1 MIQTRCSAIDF
12 ETQGLARQ
20 FSLGLTGIQI
30 DAIYHTSVV
39 VANVEYFFGQ
49 GIQRKIPGSTH
60 HGKPM
65 EVTRMGRT
73 DLPTD
78 VIQEYIDSLA
88 VIYTTESYD
97 LFLHNCNNFSQ
108 DLSMFLVGKDIPE
121 HIRSLPHRFLE
132 TPIGQMMRT
141 QIDQSMRQMT
151 QAPDADMPLGA
162 SHNRMNGTK
171 LTNGVSS
178 KAPAQ
183 PTVFTNGHSSRDQ
196 PGKVHNVTRLQQ
208 LEQLLQSAKNSCAV
222 IFFTSSTCAPCKIVY
237 PAYDEL
243 AAEAGSKAV
252 LIKVDLN
259 QAYDIGSK
267 YHVRATPTFMTFL
280 KGEKENEWSG
290 ANEAQLRGNVR
301 LLLQMANPRH
311 PHASLRLPSLQ
322 RLIKDPVIYKKSPP
336 LEKLIAKIGPV
347 AQDPAFTALIDYIKT
362 RDKSGLAEA
371 PMPNLHHF
379 SEKITK
385 SFNELPTEVHFAVID
400 LVRIAAIDTRV
411 SSFLATET
419 DQKLL
424 MTLVPQDKDYATAPY
439 NLQLVSL
446 QLACNL
452 FGSPVFQDRLAEKR
466 TAFPFRAAIENLAST
481 CLLASNSNA
490 RSSAA
495 ALVFNLAAIDHN
507 ERMEDRPDKID
518 VNSLGDVEAALVQ
531 AVTSEDGSKE
541 TLHNLLLAVGLLLYG
556 AAQDASI
563 WDLCTAMEVK
573 SALKSK
579 SKQKIFA
586 TELLL
591 EEIGDELLG
600 KGALA

>member
-1 MIQTRCSAIDF
+1 M
-12 ETQGLARQ
+12 
-20 FSLGLTGIQI
+20 
-30 DAIYHTSVV
+30 
-39 VANVEYFFGQ
+39 
-49 GIQRKIPGSTH
+49 
-60 HGKPM
+60 GK
-65 EVTRMGRT
+65 T
-73 DLPTD
+73 DLPMD
-78 VIQEYIDSLA
+78 IIQEYIDSLA
-88 VIYTTESYD
+88 TIYTAESYD

-151 QAPDADMPLGA
+151 QAPDADMP
-162 SHNRMNGTK
+162 SPTSNDR
-171 LTNGVSS
+171 TNGATTTNGIPR
-178 KAPAQ
+178 KASAQ
-183 PTVFTNGHSSRDQ
+183 PTGFVNGHSSSNQ
-196 PGKVHNVTRLQQ
+196 PGKVHNVTRLPQ

-259 QAYDIGSK
+259 QAYDVGSK
-267 YHVRATPTFMTFL
+267 YSVRATPTFMTFL
-280 KGEKENEWSG
+280 RGEKENEWSG

-301 LLLQMANPRH
+301 LLLQMANPPH
-311 PHASLRLPSLQ
+311 PHASLRLPNLQ
-322 RLIKDPVIYKKSPP
+322 RLIRDPVMYKKSPP
-336 LEKLIAKIGPV
+336 LDKLVAKIGPV
-347 AQDPAFTALIDYIKT
+347 AQDPSFAGLIDYIRT
-362 RDKSGLAEA
+362 REKNGLVEA

-379 SEKITK
+379 SERIAE
-385 SFNELPTEVHFAVID
+385 SFSTLPAEVHFAVID
-400 LVRIAAIDTRV
+400 LVRIAAIDSRV

-419 DQKLL
+419 DQKTL
-424 MTLVPQDKDYATAPY
+424 MTLVPQDRDYATAPY

-446 QLACNL
+446 QLSCNL
-452 FGSPVFQDRLAEKR
+452 FGSPVFQDRLADKGS
-466 TAFPFRAAIENLAST
+466 AFPFRAAVENLASS

-507 ERMEDRPDKID
+507 ERMENRPDKIGM
-518 VNSLGDVEAALVQ
+518 NSLGDVEAALIQ
-531 AVTSEDGSKE
+531 AVTSEEESKE
-541 TLHNLLLAVGLLLYG
+541 TLHNLLLALGLLLYG
-556 AAQDASI
+556 AAPDASI

-573 SALKSK
+573 STLKAK
-579 SKQKIFA
+579 SKQKTFVG
-586 TELLL
+586 EPLLK
-591 EEIGDELLG
+591 EIGDELLG

>member
-1 MIQTRCSAIDF
+1 LKIK
-12 ETQGLARQ
+12 GLARQ
-20 FSLGLTGIQI
+20 FSVNLTGIHI

-39 VANVEYFFGQ
+39 VGNVEYFFGQ
-49 GIQRKIPGSTH
+49 GIHRKIPGSTH

-65 EVTRMGRT
+65 EVIRMGRT
-73 DLPTD
+73 ELPMD

-88 VIYTTESYD
+88 PIYTAESYD

-121 HIRSLPHRFLE
+121 HIRSLPQRFLE

-151 QAPDADMPLGA
+151 QAPDADMP
-162 SHNRMNGTK
+162 SHRRMNGTTT
-171 LTNGVSS
+171 TNGVSQ

-183 PTVFTNGHSSRDQ
+183 PTIFTKGHSSSNQ
-196 PGKVHNVTRLQQ
+196 PGKVHIVTRLQE
-208 LEQLLQSAKNSCAV
+208 LEQLLQSAKNRCAV
-222 IFFTSSTCAPCKIVY
+222 IFFTSSRCAPCKIVY

-252 LIKVDLN
+252 LIKVDLSH
-259 QAYDIGSK
+259 AYDIGSK
-267 YHVRATPTFMTFL
+267 YRVRTTPTFMTFL
-280 KGEKENEWSG
+280 KGEKENEWRG
-290 ANEAQLRGNVR
+290 ANEAKLRGHVN

-322 RLIKDPVIYKKSPP
+322 RLIKDPVMYKKSPP
-336 LEKLIAKIGPV
+336 LEKLLAKIGPV
-347 AQDPAFTALIDYIKT
+347 AQDPAFTGLVDYIKT
-362 RDKSGLAEA
+362 REKSGLAEA
-371 PMPNLHHF
+371 PMPNLQHF
-379 SEKITK
+379 SGKIAE
-385 SFNELPTEVHFAVID
+385 SFNTLPTEVHFAVVD
-400 LVRIAAIDTRV
+400 LVRIAAADSRV
-411 SSFLATET
+411 SSFFATET
-419 DQKLL
+419 DQRTL

-439 NLQLVSL
+439 SLQLVSL

-452 FGSPVFQDRLAEKR
+452 FGSPIFQDRLAQKA
-466 TAFPFRAAIENLAST
+466 TTFPFRVAIENLAST

-518 VNSLGDVEAALVQ
+518 MNSLGDVEAALVQ
-531 AVTSEDGSKE
+531 AVTSEEENKE
-541 TLHNLLLAVGLLLYG
+541 TLHNLLLALGLLLYG

-579 SKQKIFA
+579 SKQKVFA
-586 TELLL
+586 SEPLVK
-591 EEIGDELLG
+591 EIGDELIG
-600 KGALA
+600 KGAPA